1 MKTDETF
8 LDSCYT
14 PMYRVFSD
22 IYNTVLRKNTN
33 PKYILREFQVA
44 ISQVHKWTL
53 SKKNMEF
60 DKANEIDK
68 RITSL
73 IRVNMRGVIKKTIS
87 PERVRYAM
95 EELPDASIFYHLCL
109 VEISRELYRYPSL
122 MYHNVDTFTR
132 RKNRENIKEIVY
144 GAVDKTLISV
154 IPVFSDTE
162 SEEDTEVDRED
173 KYIEKE
179 NNGENAGEIN
189 VESINATDEIG
200 YDKLQNVNNE
210 DDYEIRDEKEGE
222 NRDEKYDE
230 IRDEK
235 YIETEFEN
243 NDKTEYE
250 NNDKTELENYEK
262 LPNIEYYQ
270 GEITETNMELDIEKK
285 NLGITESY
293 GNSFGNLNNSL
304 EIYRKI
310 LEREDSDIYEND
322 KCKQDTIELE
332 HGFEN
337 LFRNAE
343 TGDANKIIGG
353 SSDNGQDYTE
363 NSGDIDNINN
373 NCKDIDG
380 ICDSHDTK
388 SYSVSPRN
396 MSCTGEVIIDIRD
409 TSGLNH
415 EEYVGTEQCDEKKN
429 NYLCM
434 KSLAELMR
442 NGSGSTTPA
451 KKRFDEYSHLSY
463 EPFSESDDASDIKPE
478 YETESSDSN
487 ADDIWA
493 IKQNEYDDMSSDEEL
508 ETDRIKSGKTMP
520 IEIPLKSSNIKG
532 MSTK

>member
-1 MKTDETF
+1 
-8 LDSCYT
+8 
-14 PMYRVFSD
+14 MYRVFSD

-95 EELPDASIFYHLCL
+95 EELPDAYIFYHLCL

-162 SEEDTEVDRED
+162 SDDDAEVDRED

-179 NNGENAGEIN
+179 NNDENAGEIN
-189 VESINATDEIG
+189 VEYMNATDEIG
-200 YDKLQNVNNE
+200 YDKLQNVNNY
-210 DDYEIRDEKEGE
+210 DDSEIRNEKDNE
-222 NRDEKYDE
+222 NRDNSKT
-230 IRDEK
+230 
-235 YIETEFEN
+235 TEFEN
-243 NDKTEYE
+243 NDKNEFE
-250 NNDKTELENYEK
+250 NDDKFEFENDDKLENEKYEK
-262 LPNIEYYQ
+262 LPNGEYYQ
-270 GEITETNMELDIEKK
+270 GEITETNVELDIEKK
-285 NLGITESY
+285 NLGIAESY
-293 GNSFGNLNNSL
+293 GNSFEKLNNSL
-304 EIYRKI
+304 EIYRNI

-322 KCKQDTIELE
+322 KCKQNTNELE

-337 LFRNAE
+337 LFQNSD
-343 TGDANKIIGG
+343 TGDTNKIIGG

-373 NCKDIDG
+373 NCKYIDG

-396 MSCTGEVIIDIRD
+396 MSCKGEVIIDIRD
-409 TSGLNH
+409 MPGLNN

-463 EPFSESDDASDIKPE
+463 EPFSESDDASDIKLE
-478 YETESSDSN
+478 DETESSDSN
-487 ADDIWA
+487 ADDTWVS
-493 IKQNEYDDMSSDEEL
+493 KQIEYDDMSSDEEL
-508 ETDRIKSGKTMP
+508 ETDRINSGKTMP

>member
-73 IRVNMRGVIKKTIS
+73 IKVNMRGIVKKTIS

-95 EELPDASIFYHLCL
+95 EELPDVSIFFHLCL

-189 VESINATDEIG
+189 VEYINATDEIG
-200 YDKLQNVNNE
+200 NDKLQNINNE
-210 DDYEIRDEKEGE
+210 NDVEFLNEKEGE
-222 NRDEKYDE
+222 NRDEKDGE
-230 IRDEK
+230 IRDEE
-235 YIETEFEN
+235 YIE
-243 NDKTEYE
+243 TEYE
-250 NNDKTELENYEK
+250 NNDNVENENYEK
-262 LPNIEYYQ
+262 NPNDEYYQ
-270 GEITETNMELDIEKK
+270 VKITETNMELDIEKK
-285 NLGITESY
+285 NLGIAESY
-293 GNSFGNLNNSL
+293 GNSFENLNNSL
-304 EIYRKI
+304 EIYRNI
-310 LEREDSDIYEND
+310 LERDDSDIYEND
-322 KCKQDTIELE
+322 KYKQNKIELE

-337 LFRNAE
+337 VLKNAD
-343 TGDANKIIGG
+343 TDDVNKIIGG

-363 NSGDIDNINN
+363 NSGDIDNMNN

-380 ICDSHDTK
+380 ICDRHDKK
-388 SYSVSPRN
+388 SYLVSPRN

-409 TSGLNH
+409 MSGLNN
-415 EEYVGTEQCDEKKN
+415 EEYVGTEKCDEKKN
-429 NYLCM
+429 NFLCM

-442 NGSGSTTPA
+442 NGSGSTTPT

-463 EPFSESDDASDIKPE
+463 EPFSESDDASDIKLE
-478 YETESSDSN
+478 DETESSDSN
-487 ADDIWA
+487 ADDTWV
-493 IKQNEYDDMSSDEEL
+493 IKQIEYDDMSSDEEL
-508 ETDRIKSGKTMP
+508 ETDRINSGKTMP

-532 MSTK
+532 ISTK